1 MYETE
6 LQIGHY
12 SNYAVL
18 SPCGLA
24 DSLQMRAQENDPRV
38 FSYPQ
43 HLDAEILWFHDGYI
57 EYRIP
62 NLLPENQRIVQLT
75 ISLEMSSADQGA
87 AAESG
92 SLISFALNDQPLC
105 SWITE
110 PEINSRGI
118 YTPLWWK
125 NHQCQHG
132 HLKMLVINEMGIFID
147 GVKAQE
153 PGTGWT
159 FLDSHN
165 EMRLR
170 IETHPFEGH
179 DGGVAIYGSS
189 FGNYK
194 QNIQAIVHY
203 VPEDLF
209 AE

>member
-1 MYETE
+1 
-6 LQIGHY
+6 
-12 SNYAVL
+12 
-18 SPCGLA
+18 
-24 DSLQMRAQENDPRV
+24 MRAQENDPRV